1 VGAFA
6 GLDQEQGA
14 IVTDFSPA
22 SDKPETKRDE
32 LRRKVAESQASL
44 SRPTL
49 PERNPP
55 EGYRALAMD
64 YPFAI
69 VIGGLALGA
78 IAGALLP
85 RSAARKLARGVVAA
99 AGVAGEL
106 GLTYGRQALDA
117 AGDLSD
123 EGREKLG
130 TIGEKLAELSES
142 VSEAAGAYGRKAADL
157 AGDAASSAGKAAGK
171 AAETAGDAAGSARDS
186 GMKIARQVIRLTS
199 QLRH

>member
-1 VGAFA
+1 MTEDPSTAVESTATEPA
-6 GLDQEQGA
+6 ETRRDQ
-14 IVTDFSPA
+14 
-22 SDKPETKRDE
+22 

-44 SRPTL
+44 SRPQV
-49 PERNPP
+49 PERDPP
-55 EGYRALAMD
+55 EGYKALAMD

-69 VIGGLALGA
+69 VLGGLALGA

-85 RSAARKLARGVVAA
+85 RSAARKLVRGAVAA

-117 AGDLSD
+117 AGDLT
-123 EGREKLG
+123 GNRREKLG
-130 TIGEKLAELSES
+130 TIGEKLAELGET

-157 AGDAASSAGKAAGK
+157 AGDAAATAGKAAGK
-171 AAETAGDAAGSARDS
+171 AAESAGDAAGSARDS